1 MTKLWQKGS
10 NSLNSEVEKFTVGS
24 DYVVDGALAKYDAAA
39 SIAHA
44 EMLHGIGVISSGELA
59 KLKTAL
65 KEIIAAAA
73 KGEFGIGQE
82 DEDCHTAI
90 ENYLVSKAG
99 EAGKKIHTAR
109 SRNDQVAAALRLY
122 MLDKLEEIA
131 AAAVNMKKE
140 IATVAA
146 RHKNIPLPGYTHMQ
160 KATPSSVAMWCGGF
174 AAALEDDLAL
184 IAAVKEILNQ
194 NPLGSGAGYGLPIK
208 VDRELTAKLLGFAK
222 AQETTYVQNSRG
234 KFELLVLQSLQQLML
249 DVNKLSTDL
258 MLFSTSEFGF
268 VSLPQSFLTGSS
280 IMPQKNNYD
289 VFEIARGKYG
299 VLIGCV
305 AAVTAITA
313 NLPSGYNR
321 DLQLT
326 KEPLMKG
333 IDTTLETVR
342 ILAAAMKNLRFN
354 EKRCRE
360 AMTPELYATQKAYE
374 LVKKGVPFRDAYAA
388 IGKELFGKEKRK

>member
-10 NSLNSEVEKFTVGS
+10 NSLSSEVEKFTVGN
-24 DYVVDGALAKYDAAA
+24 DYIVDRNLLKYDAAA

-44 EMLHGIGVISSGELA
+44 EMLHKIGVLSSGELA
-59 KLKTAL
+59 KLKAAL
-65 KEIIAAAA
+65 KEIIIAAE
-73 KGEFGIGQE
+73 KGKFEIRQE

-90 ENYLVSKAG
+90 ENYLVAKTG

-122 MLDKLEEIA
+122 MLDRLGETA
-131 AAAVNMKKE
+131 AAATGLKNE
-140 IATVAA
+140 ISAA
-146 RHKNIPLPGYTHMQ
+146 AKRNKNIPLPGYTHMQ
-160 KATPSSVAMWCGGF
+160 KAMPSSVELWANGF
-174 AAALEDDLAL
+174 AAAIEDDLKL

-208 VDRELTAKLLGFAK
+208 ADRELTAKLLGFERV
-222 AQETTYVQNSRG
+222 QETTYVQISRG
-234 KFELLVLQSLQQLML
+234 KFELLVLQALQQLML
-249 DVNKLSTDL
+249 DINKLATDL

-268 VSLPQSFLTGSS
+268 VSLPQDFLTGSS

-289 VFEIARGKYG
+289 VFELARGRYG
-299 VLIGCV
+299 VLVGCV

-313 NLPSGYNR
+313 NLPGGYNR

-342 ILAAAMKNLRFN
+342 MLAAAMKNLRFN
-354 EKRCRE
+354 EKRCRA
-360 AMTPELYATQKAYE
+360 AMTPGLYATQKAYE
-374 LVKKGVPFRDAYAA
+374 LVKKGVPFREAYKI
-388 IGKELFGKEKRK
+388 IGEKSSSKKF